1 MGDGILSPDEID
13 SLLMGGGDSFG
24 IPGSDTGGASG
35 GGGDIISPL
44 QNVLSEASDNMG
56 GALTALLGQTITIGK
71 PEISLVTIAEV
82 KDAVSDEMVSVAMDF
97 ESGVTGSHTYFLD
110 ANTSKSVAGLMLGQ
124 EEETVGEVTLG
135 GVSEAMNIIC
145 GNETNNIGSKIK
157 KDLRVGAPTTTAVS
171 KNDISF
177 KSENIYMATYSFTI
191 EGKEPVKLIEL
202 FEESTV
208 KNIAEKIAAATAPP
222 PAKQASGSK
231 SGGSRGGSSNMGGG
245 KTMQQTPVQNA
256 QFGNINDIVPDGQ
269 PSNINLL
276 MDVNMELTVELGR
289 TKKAIKEIL
298 SMGEGTVIELD
309 KLAGEPVD
317 ILVNGKLIA
326 RGEVVVIDENFGVR
340 VTEIVDAAERIR
352 DFS

>member
-1 MGDGILSPDEID
+1 MGDGALSQDEID
-13 SLLMGGGDSFG
+13 SLLMGDDGNSSG
-24 IPGSDTGGASG
+24 IPSANTSGSS
-35 GGGDIISPL
+35 GDIISPL
-44 QNVLSEASDNMG
+44 QNILSESCDNMG
-56 GALTALLGQTITIGK
+56 GALTAMLGQTITIGK
-71 PEISLVTIAEV
+71 PEVSLVTIAEV
-82 KDAVSDEMVSVAMDF
+82 KDVCKDNMISVTMNFD
-97 ESGVTGSHTYFLD
+97 SGITGKHNYLLD
-110 ANTSKSVAGLMLGQ
+110 ANTSKTVAGLMLGQ
-124 EEETVGEVTLG
+124 EEDTITEVTLG
-135 GVSEAMNIIC
+135 GVSEVMNIIC
-145 GNETNNIGSKIK
+145 GNETTSIGSKIK
-157 KDLRVGAPTTTAVS
+157 KDLRVSPPTTVLVS

-177 KSENIYMATYSFTI
+177 DSDNIYMATYDFTV
-191 EGKEPVKLIEL
+191 ENNDTVKLVEL
-202 FEESTV
+202 FEENVV
-208 KNIAEKIAAATAPP
+208 KNIAEKIAAATPP
-222 PAKQASGSK
+222 PPKQGSNKSGSSSK
-231 SGGSRGGSSNMGGG
+231 GRNSNMGGG
-245 KTMQQTPVQNA
+245 KTMQQTPVQNV
-256 QFGNINDIVPDGQ
+256 QYGNIDGIMPDGQ

>member
-13 SLLMGGGDSFG
+13 SLLMGGGGGDSFD
-24 IPGSDTGGASG
+24 IPGSG
-35 GGGDIISPL
+35 GGNSSELDVIAPL
-44 QNVLSEASDNMG
+44 KNILSEASDNMG
-56 GALTALLGQTITIGK
+56 GALTAMLGQTITIGK
-71 PEISLVTIAEV
+71 PEISLVTIADV
-82 KDAVSDEMVSVAMDF
+82 KNAALDNMVSVTMDF
-97 ESGVTGSHTYFLD
+97 ESGITGSHTYLLD
-110 ANTSKSVAGLMLGQ
+110 AGTAKSVAGLMMGQ
-124 EEETVGEVTLG
+124 EEETLSENSLG
-135 GVSEAMNIIC
+135 AVSEAMNIIC
-145 GNETNNIGSKIK
+145 GNETNSIGSKIK
-157 KDLRVGAPTTTAVS
+157 KDLRVTSPTTIAVP

-177 KSENIYMATYSFTI
+177 GSGNIYMATYSFTI

-202 FEESTV
+202 FEESVV
-208 KNIAEKIAAATAPP
+208 KNIAEKVASAAAPP
-222 PAKQASGSK
+222 PSKQTGK
-231 SGGSRGGSSNMGGG
+231 SGGSAGGSSNKGGG
-245 KTMQQTPVQNA
+245 RTMQQTPVQNV
-256 QFGNINDIVPDGQ
+256 QFGNIGDIIPDGQ

-340 VTEIVDAAERIR
+340 VTEIVDAAERIK